1 MIANIY
7 TVLNTTQQHVIMK
20 YLIQTIQMLPQSIY
34 SQLCPE
40 VVGDIQKTKARDCP
54 DQKPFQAF
62 TFFVDNSVDR
72 ILGRESEQPVDKV
85 MHSGPKATPKGLV
98 SAY

>member
-40 VVGDIQKTKARDCP
+40 VVGDILKIKARESP
-54 DQKPFQAF
+54 DQKPCQAF

-72 ILGRESEQPVDKV
+72 NLGRRGEQPVDKFLFTV
-85 MHSGPKATPKGLV
+85 AQTG
-98 SAY
+98 